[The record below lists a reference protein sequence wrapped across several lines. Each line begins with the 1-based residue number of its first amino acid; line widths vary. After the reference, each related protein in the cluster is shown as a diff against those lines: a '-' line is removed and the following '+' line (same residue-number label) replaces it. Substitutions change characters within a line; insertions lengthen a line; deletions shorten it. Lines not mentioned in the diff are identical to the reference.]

1 MKRLK
6 RTLPQ
11 LPALNL
17 GKAYRNC
24 DELPLNRFID
34 CVTGDSLRPLVKW
47 GYLSNIEDI
56 WEDIFSEYSTL
67 IKDTKNSMVLR
78 LAISITTNEN
88 KLFIIHN
95 MIAFLTH
102 TYDETVAKK
111 LSSYGLAQVFTP
123 EDKEAYQEQ
132 LISVYNRA
140 KSYQVRIDQSK
151 AQLKALQSD
160 EKPPTKSDY
169 FSLITALSGEIGYEI
184 KSAEKSVSEFIA
196 ILNHVKEKNK
206 TTDNGKQRGNQ

>member
-1 MKRLK
+1 M
-6 RTLPQ
+6 
-11 LPALNL
+11 
-17 GKAYRNC
+17 
-24 DELPLNRFID
+24 
-34 CVTGDSLRPLVKW
+34 
-47 GYLSNIEDI
+47 
-56 WEDIFSEYSTL
+56 
-67 IKDTKNSMVLR
+67 
-78 LAISITTNEN
+78 
-88 KLFIIHN
+88 
-95 MIAFLTH
+95 
-102 TYDETVAKK
+102 
-111 LSSYGLAQVFTP
+111 FTP

-184 KSAEKSVSEFIA
+184 KPAEKSVSEFIT

-206 TTDNGKQRGNQ
+206 STDNGKQRGNQ

>member
-6 RTLPQ
+6 NILPQ

-17 GKAYRNC
+17 GKAYRTC

-34 CVTGDSLRPLVKW
+34 CVTGDSLRPLLKW
-47 GYLSNIEDI
+47 GYLSNLNAI
-56 WEDIFSEYSTL
+56 WEDIFSEYSVL

-78 LAISITTNEN
+78 LATSITTTET

-95 MIAFLTH
+95 IIAFLTH
-102 TYDETVAKK
+102 TYDESVAKR

-123 EDKEAYQEQ
+123 DDKDAYHEQ
-132 LISVYNRA
+132 LVSVYNRA
-140 KSYQVRIDQSK
+140 KSYQVRIDQSR

-160 EKPPTKSDY
+160 EKPPTKHDY

-184 KSAEKSVSEFIA
+184 KPAEKTVSEFIA

-206 TTDNGKQRGNQ
+206 NTDNGKQRGNQ